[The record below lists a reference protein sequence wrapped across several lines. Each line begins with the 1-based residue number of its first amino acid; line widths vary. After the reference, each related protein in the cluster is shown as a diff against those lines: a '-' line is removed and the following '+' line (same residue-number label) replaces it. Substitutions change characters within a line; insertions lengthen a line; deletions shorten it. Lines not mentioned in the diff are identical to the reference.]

1 MMTMN
6 TIDKSTEDID
16 DALFGRIAS
25 VEFPPRIEDLATL
38 LDAKKLDSVVSEKI
52 RQLYPAIL
60 EVYRLATAILQVL
73 THPLIFTFYYLT
85 HIRPVLCNYLL
96 SFKPQEL
103 SKIDNMVDQLFGA
116 SN

>member
-1 MMTMN
+1 MN

-60 EVYRLATAILQVL
+60 EVY
-73 THPLIFTFYYLT
+73 PLGHGYFAGFNSSTDFTFYYLT